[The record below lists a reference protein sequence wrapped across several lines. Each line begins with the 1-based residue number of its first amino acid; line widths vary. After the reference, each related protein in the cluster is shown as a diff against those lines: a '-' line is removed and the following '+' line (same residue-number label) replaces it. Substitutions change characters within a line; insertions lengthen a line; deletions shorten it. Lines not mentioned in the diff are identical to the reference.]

1 ISVKMTRM
9 CIPTSYAR
17 YSAAVRAI
25 RGVMSRSTAGS
36 SARFR
41 NRTARRS
48 APVRSKSSMNTRA
61 SSWVMP
67 IAAKTTPKGSGLP
80 GTFACRAICSATS
93 LCGRPAPENSGSFWP
108 RTSVLRPSI
117 VEMPVWMNSA
127 GCSRE
132 YGLIAAPVM
141 STRFS
146 GTIGGPPSIG
156 SPAPLRIRP
165 SMSRD
170 TFSLIV
176 SPRNFTVEFRS
187 IPAVPSNTWTTTM
200 SFDESR
206 TCPRF
211 RDPSG
216 RPTSTSS
223 PYPTHSVFST
233 KISGPAISVIV
244 RYSVGISGGP
254 QSLELVVHLGERL
267 RELLVEFR
275 FVLHPR
281 QEFAG
286 LQRRH
291 VLRRDVQFHG
301 LLTEVGVFL
310 DLGDQLELPLG
321 RAERVDGMIRVLL
334 EEDLTD
340 HPRDLE
346 RELLVRRQGIRADEP
361 DDFLELRLFLQR
373 ARGPR
378 SQLRPF
384 LVHVL
389 PEPVL
394 QDLRVQ
400 AVRLEPVDGR
410 EVPPSPQGGVQSPE
424 HLHDAE
430 RALGDGLREVPAA
443 RGDCADDADGPL
455 KAAQRLRPTCALV
468 ELAEPRGQVR
478 REAFL
483 ARHLFEPTRNL
494 SHRFGP
500 SRGRVRHQCDVVS
513 HVSVVFRERHAGVHR
528 RLPRSDRHVARVRDE
543 GHAFHQGRAGVRI
556 LELREG
562 GQDFGHLVPPL
573 AASDVDDDLRIAP
586 LRELLFGH
594 RVVEEAR
601 QIAADEI
608 MCLRDREIEHPRAV
622 RNRFRLDDY
631 ILTDGTV
638 LERHGK
644 TTPASQLRGVDFH
657 DSRPPGEQSVDGCDS
672 KRSSGLRSD
681 SDEAIRK
688 ATVENRRETLLDLGS
703 VKTQDR
709 DRIVEANPR
718 FPLTPH
724 MLTSRAVVKLVDS
737 HGVAAGIHHQG
748 VRRDTL
754 AGPKAARDRGGPAL
768 RDREEEVEDP
778 LARDERDGGHEPI
791 LHGPGPANGPGLV
804 HLHLFPVVELRH
816 HLVDL
821 ERALANLC
829 DLPAAEVRGDHDS
842 VLDVLRLLDRAYTVA
857 RAHRLAW
864 LHLRRKCPRL
874 LPRETR
880 GLHPPEDEVSHHLL
894 EDRERPLDAVVDA
907 PEEARA
913 QLDDEGPSRVEDG
926 FAGPDATRVLVHL
939 DDRFL
944 AHDLDDFPE
953 QLLLTDELDVVHARA
968 ETRGRH
974 DRSCNS
980 EDLPRRLAG
989 RRFLLS
995 FHCHVGFRPL
1005 RYSITCTGR
1014 PRS

>member
-1 ISVKMTRM
+1 
-9 CIPTSYAR
+9 
-17 YSAAVRAI
+17 
-25 RGVMSRSTAGS
+25 MSRSTAGS

-48 APVRSKSSMNTRA
+48 APVRSRSSTTTRA
-61 SSWVMP
+61 SACVMP
-67 IAAKTTPKGSGLP
+67 TAAKTTPNGSWDP
-80 GTFACRAICSATS
+80 RTFAWRAICSATS
-93 LCGRPAPENSGSFWP
+93 LCGRPALEKSGSFWT
-108 RTSVLRPSI
+108 RTSVLSPSI

-132 YGLIAAPVM
+132 YGLIADPVI
-141 STRFS
+141 STRFC

-176 SPRNFTVEFRS
+176 SPRNFPVDCRS
-187 IPAVPSNTWTTTM
+187 MPALPSNTCTTTM

-233 KISGPAISVIV
+233 KMSGPAISVIV

-254 QSLELVVHLGERL
+254 QSLEFVVHLGERL

-286 LQRRH
+286 LQRRD

-310 DLGDQLELPLG
+310 DRGDQLELPLG

-373 ARGPR
+373 AGGPR
-378 SQLRPF
+378 SQLRTV
-384 LVHVL
+384 LVHAL

-400 AVRLEPVDGR
+400 AVRLQPVDRR
-410 EVPPSPQGGVQSPE
+410 EVPPSPQGGVQGPE

-430 RALGDGLREVPAA
+430 GALRDGLGEVPAA
-443 RGDCADDADGPL
+443 RGHGADDADGPL
-455 KAAQRLRPTCALV
+455 EAAQRLRPTGALV

-478 REAFL
+478 GEAFL

-556 LELREG
+556 LEFREG

-573 AASDVDDDLRIAP
+573 PASDVDDDLRVAP
-586 LRELLFGH
+586 LRELLLCH
-594 RVVEEAR
+594 RVVEETR
-601 QIAADEI
+601 HVAADEV
-608 MCLRDREIEHPRAV
+608 MRLRYRVIEHPRSAW
-622 RNRFRLDDY
+622 NRFRLDDY
-631 ILTDGTV
+631 IPSDGTV
-638 LERHGK
+638 LERHRK
-644 TTPASQLRGVDFH
+644 TISAFESRGLDFH
-657 DSRPPGEQSVDGCDS
+657 NARAPCEQPVDGGNP
-672 KRSSGLRSD
+672 KRSSAVRSD
-681 SDEAIRK
+681 PDETIRK
-688 ATVENRRETLLDLGS
+688 ATVENRREGFFDLVS
-703 VKTQDR
+703 VKSQDR
-709 DRIVEANPR
+709 DRIVEANPG
-718 FPLTPH
+718 FPLTAH
-724 MLTSRAVVKLVDS
+724 TLTPRAVVQLVDAD
-737 HGVAAGIHHQG
+737 GVAAWVHHQSVG
-748 VRRDTL
+748 CDTL
-754 AGPKAARDRGGPAL
+754 PRPEAARDGGGPAL
-768 RDREEEVEDP
+768 CDREQEVEDP
-778 LARDERDGGHEPI
+778 LARDERDGRHEPI
-791 LHGPGPANGPGLV
+791 PHRPGPANGPGLV
-804 HLHLFPVVELRH
+804 HLHLFAVVELRDD
-816 HLVDL
+816 LVDV

-829 DLPAAEVRGDHDS
+829 DLPTPEVRGDHDPM
-842 VLDVLRLLDRAYTVA
+842 LDIFRLLDRAPDLA
-857 RAHRLAW
+857 RAHGLAR
-864 LHLRRKCPRL
+864 LHLRGEGPRL
-874 LPRETR
+874 LSGETR
-880 GLHPPEDEVSHHLL
+880 GLHPAESEVSLHLR

-907 PEEARA
+907 PEEAGP
-913 QLDDEGPSRVEDG
+913 QFDDEGSPRVEDG
-926 FAGPDATRVLVHL
+926 FPRPDAARVLVDL
-939 DDRFL
+939 DDRL
-944 AHDLDDFPE
+944 VAHDLDDFAE
-953 QLLLTDELDVVHARA
+953 QLLFPDELDVVHSRA
-968 ETRGRH
+968 EAGGRH
-974 DRSCNS
+974 DGACDS
-980 EDLPRRLAG
+980 EDVPRRLA
-989 RRFLLS
+989 RRRCFPLS
-995 FHCHVGFRPL
+995 FHRHAGFRPL
-1005 RYSITCTGR
+1005 SYRITCKGR
-1014 PRS
+1014 PRLRV

>member
-61 SSWVMP
+61 SSCVIP
-67 IAAKTTPKGSGLP
+67 IAAKTTPNDSRLP
-80 GTFACRAICSATS
+80 TTFACRAICSATS
-93 LCGRPAPENSGSFWP
+93 LCGRPAPENNGSFWP
-108 RTSVLRPSI
+108 RTSVFRPSI

-132 YGLIAAPVM
+132 YGLIAAPVI

-156 SPAPLRIRP
+156 SPAPLRMRP
-165 SMSRD
+165 SISRD

-176 SPRNFTVEFRS
+176 SPRNLTVDWRS
-187 IPAVPSNTWTTTM
+187 IPAVPSNTCTTTM

-233 KISGPAISVIV
+233 KISGPAISVMV

-254 QSLELVVHLGERL
+254 HSLELVVHLGARL

-286 LQRRH
+286 LQRRD

-310 DLGDQLELPLG
+310 DRGDQLELPLG

-346 RELLVRRQGIRADEP
+346 RELLVRRQGVRADEA

-378 SQLRPF
+378 SQLRPV

-400 AVRLEPVDGR
+400 AVRLQPVDRR
-410 EVPPSPQGGVQSPE
+410 EVPPSPQGGVQGPE

-430 RALGDGLREVPAA
+430 GALRDGLGEVPAA
-443 RGDCADDADGPL
+443 RGHRANHADGSFE
-455 KAAQRLRPTCALV
+455 ASQRLRPTGAFV

-478 REAFL
+478 GEAFF

-494 SHRFGP
+494 SHRLRP
-500 SRGRVRHQCDVVS
+500 SGCRVRHQRDVVS
-513 HVSVVFRERHAGVHR
+513 HVSVVFRERHAGVHG
-528 RLPRSDRHVARVRDE
+528 RLPRGDRHVARVRDE
-543 GHAFHQGRAGVRI
+543 GHPFHQGRAGVRI

-562 GQDFGHLVPPL
+562 GQDFGHLVPSLP
-573 AASDVDDDLRIAP
+573 ASDVDDDLRVAP
-586 LRELLFGH
+586 LRQLLFGH
-594 RVVEEAR
+594 RVVKETR
-601 QIAADEI
+601 HVAAHEV
-608 MCLRDREIEHPRAV
+608 MRVRYRKVEHPRSV
-622 RNRFRLDDY
+622 WNRLRLNDY
-631 ILTDGTV
+631 ILPDGTV

-644 TTPASQLRGVDFH
+644 TISASQSRGLDFY
-657 DSRPPGEQSVDGCDS
+657 DSRAPCEQSVDRGHS
-672 KRSSGLRSD
+672 QRSSGLRSD
-681 SDEAIRK
+681 ADETIRK
-688 ATVENRRETLLDLGS
+688 STVENRSETFLDHGS
-703 VKTQDR
+703 VKSQDR
-709 DRIVEANPR
+709 ELVVEANPR
-718 FPLTPH
+718 FPLTAD
-724 MLTSRAVVKLVDS
+724 MLTSRTVVKLVDP
-737 HGVAAGIHHQG
+737 HEVAARIHHES
-748 VRRDTL
+748 VRCDTF
-754 AGPKAARDRGGPAL
+754 ARPEAARDRGGPAL
-768 RDREEEVEDP
+768 RDREQEVEDP
-778 LARDERDGGHEPI
+778 LACDERDRGHESI
-791 LHGPGPANGPGLV
+791 LHRPSLANGPGLV
-804 HLHLFPVVELRH
+804 HLDLFPVVELCDD
-816 HLVDL
+816 LVDL
-821 ERALANLC
+821 ECALANLC
-829 DLPAAEVRGDHDS
+829 DLTAAEVRGDHDPM
-842 VLDVLRLLDRAYTVA
+842 LDVFRLLDRANDLS
-857 RAHRLAW
+857 RA
-864 LHLRRKCPRL
+864 PRL
-874 LPRETR
+874 TR
-880 GLHPPEDEVSHHLL
+880 L
-894 EDRERPLDAVVDA
+894 
-907 PEEARA
+907 
-913 QLDDEGPSRVEDG
+913 
-926 FAGPDATRVLVHL
+926 
-939 DDRFL
+939 
-944 AHDLDDFPE
+944 
-953 QLLLTDELDVVHARA
+953 
-968 ETRGRH
+968 
-974 DRSCNS
+974 
-980 EDLPRRLAG
+980 
-989 RRFLLS
+989 
-995 FHCHVGFRPL
+995 
-1005 RYSITCTGR
+1005 
-1014 PRS
+1014 